1 MAKPPGKLLPL
12 VAALLCGA
20 VLAQAATPPDHSVT
34 SAAPPVSPKTGHG
47 LLGTPI
53 TSKRGEP
60 SSTKQ
65 PAQPA
70 KHPVAKPPADDWNL
84 AAHGKVLYLTFDDGP
99 QHEWTPKVLQLLRK
113 HKAQATFFVLG
124 IQVAQYPE
132 LIAAERAAGHTVG
145 NHTWDHKTLTLL
157 PDAKVRQEI
166 ATGVKSKCL
175 RPPTGATN
183 AKIQADRRGVPPAA
197 GALGRRHEGLG
208 EARRR
213 QHRARDHGR
222 SPSRSDHPDARRR
235 RQPLPDRRRPR
246 PSPDQTHQAGLHVPL
261 TALLARDG
269 GGAVGE
275 VAERLVDGFDRLVQ

>member
-1 MAKPPGKLLPL
+1 MTKPPGKLLPL

-20 VLAQAATPPDHSVT
+20 VLAQAATPSEHSVT
-34 SAAPPVSPKTGHG
+34 SAAAPVSPTAGHEP
-47 LLGTPI
+47 LGTPV

-65 PAQPA
+65 PTQPA
-70 KHPVAKPPADDWNL
+70 RPVKHPVAKPPADDWNL

-166 ATGVKSKCL
+166 AMGVKSKCL

-183 AKIQADRRGVPPAA
+183 TKIQAIAAAYHQRQVLWDVDTKDWEKPGAAHIENAIMA
-197 GALGRRHEGLG
+197 GA
-208 EARRR
+208 
-213 QHRARDHGR
+213 
-222 SPSRSDHPDARRR
+222 
-235 RQPLPDRRRPR
+235 RPGAIILM
-246 PSPDQTHQAGLHVPL
+246 H
-261 TALLARDG
+261 DG
-269 GGAVGE
+269 GGNRSQT
-275 VAERLVDGFDRLVQ
+275 VAALDRALTKLTKLGYTYRALPC

>member
-1 MAKPPGKLLPL
+1 MTKPPGKLLPL

-34 SAAPPVSPKTGHG
+34 SAASPVSPTSGHG
-47 LLGTPI
+47 LIGTPV
-53 TSKRGEP
+53 TSKRGVP

-65 PAQPA
+65 PTQPTQP
-70 KHPVAKPPADDWNL
+70 PVAKPPADDWNL

-99 QHEWTPKVLQLLRK
+99 QHEWTPKVLQVLRK

-157 PDAKVRQEI
+157 PDAKVRHEI

-183 AKIQADRRGVPPAA
+183 AKIQAIAA
-197 GALGRRHEGLG
+197 AYHQRQVLWDVDTKDWEKPGAASVEHAIMTG
-208 EARRR
+208 ARPGAIILM
-213 QHRARDHGR
+213 H
-222 SPSRSDHPDARRR
+222 
-235 RQPLPDRRRPR
+235 
-246 PSPDQTHQAGLHVPL
+246 
-261 TALLARDG
+261 DG
-269 GGAVGE
+269 GGNRSQT
-275 VAERLVDGFDRLVQ
+275 VAALDRALTRLTKLGYTYRSLPC

>member
-1 MAKPPGKLLPL
+1 MTKPPGKVLPL

-20 VLAQAATPPDHSVT
+20 VLAQAATPSDHSVT
-34 SAAPPVSPKTGHG
+34 SAAAPVSPATGHG
-47 LLGTPI
+47 LLGTTV

-65 PAQPA
+65 PRQPAQPA
-70 KHPVAKPPADDWNL
+70 KPPVAKPPADDWNL

-113 HKAQATFFVLG
+113 HKAHATFFVLG

-132 LIAAERAAGHTVG
+132 LIAAERAAGHTIG

-183 AKIQADRRGVPPAA
+183 AKIEAIAA
-197 GALGRRHEGLG
+197 SYHQRQVLWDVDTKDWEKPGAASIEHAIMVG
-208 EARRR
+208 ARPGAIILV
-213 QHRARDHGR
+213 H
-222 SPSRSDHPDARRR
+222 
-235 RQPLPDRRRPR
+235 
-246 PSPDQTHQAGLHVPL
+246 
-261 TALLARDG
+261 DG
-269 GGAVGE
+269 GGNRSQT
-275 VAERLVDGFDRLVQ
+275 VAALDRALTKLTKLGYTYRALPC